1 MPAKAMLLCVLA
13 ACPALARAERS
24 MLAVLAPDAESLLE
38 PVAAES
44 MPRAAGK
51 ESLMAVARSAESAR
65 AANQTGAANQTVSH
79 DASPDVHDELVEENK
94 TVSHDAE
101 PVEGS
106 LEYKALDSWRTD
118 ASGQVDGVVSEEKD
132 TLDPAATEGLNAAEK
147 YAQMLNGLDNGFGTL
162 RSAIGDFRAAEKGL
176 QGRQNEEVR
185 QTLTSARVESG
196 ATANVSETPGD
207 KALEKLDEAEAAE
220 HEVKPTETP
229 GDKALEKL
237 DEKEAAEHEV
247 KPEVKH
253 EDVVPQ
259 EPHASP
265 LSESTVGG
273 ASHETD
279 TMTESDVG
287 DISHEA
293 EKLTG
298 HAENEAKE
306 EDAVEGGS
314 VVRNQTSQETKRAI
328 TDLEQQLQNGEVSG
342 DTQATEQAVKN
353 LVEEEEEQQ
362 SRVTAACYAL
372 ADSPLKGEKRK
383 CNDEVVP
390 GIIEAG
396 VCEGHV
402 GDLQAACSAADKCQ
416 TKHVCVNDGAV
427 IESDGSWEVNDNPT
441 CDKGSAQHVCVP
453 KAGDFK
459 LPVAA

>member
-1 MPAKAMLLCVLA
+1 MLVCVLA
-13 ACPALARAERS
+13 ACSALARAERS

-38 PVAAES
+38 PDAAES
-44 MPRAAGK
+44 VPRLEGS

-65 AANQTGAANQTVSH
+65 AANQTVSH
-79 DASPDVHDELVEENK
+79 DASPAADVHDELVEDEKSAHAANQ

-106 LEYKALDSWRTD
+106 LEYRALDSWRTE

-132 TLDPAATEGLNAAEK
+132 TLDPAATEGLQAAEK
-147 YAQMLNGLDNGFGTL
+147 YAQMLNGLDKGFGTL

-196 ATANVSETPGD
+196 AAANATEETPGD
-207 KALEKLDEAEAAE
+207 RALEKLDEEEAAG
-220 HEVKPTETP
+220 HGVQP
-229 GDKALEKL
+229 
-237 DEKEAAEHEV
+237 EV

-253 EDVVPQ
+253 EEVVPQ

-273 ASHETD
+273 VSHGTETI
-279 TMTESDVG
+279 TESDVG

-306 EDAVEGGS
+306 QDAVEAGS
-314 VVRNQTSQETKRAI
+314 VVRHETSEETKKAI
-328 TDLEQQLQNGEVSG
+328 SDFEEELKSGEVTS
-342 DTQATEQAVKN
+342 DTKASEQAVQN

-362 SRVTAACYAL
+362 SRVTAACYAV

-383 CNDEVVP
+383 CNAEVVP
-390 GIIEAG
+390 GIIAAS
-396 VCEGHV
+396 VCEDHAS
-402 GDLQAACSAADKCQ
+402 DLQAACNAADKCQ
-416 TKHVCVNDGAV
+416 TKHVCVDDGAV
-427 IESDGSWEVNDNPT
+427 IADSDGGWEVNDNPT
-441 CDKGSAQHVCVP
+441 CEKGSAQHVCVP
-453 KAGDFK
+453 KVGDFK